1 MPTTLTHGAYTGAV
15 LTPTPT
21 ATTATTAAL
30 PGFGRRLWRFLV
42 QVGARRAEPHI
53 LMMAAQVEL
62 TDPELARQMRHHVR
76 HGLLD

>member
-15 LTPTPT
+15 PTP
-21 ATTATTAAL
+21 APTTAAV

>member
-15 LTPTPT
+15 PTP
-21 ATTATTAAL
+21 TATTAAL

-62 TDPELARQMRHHVR
+62 TDPELARQMRHHIR